1 LEDDRAIM
9 KAMCDKA
16 MDKAIHAGRIL
27 MRRSGVVV
35 PEDIIADVV
44 VAPDAACRPSSSSS
58 AAANDAFCKNTPVQ

>member
-1 LEDDRAIM
+1 
-9 KAMCDKA
+9 
-16 MDKAIHAGRIL
+16 